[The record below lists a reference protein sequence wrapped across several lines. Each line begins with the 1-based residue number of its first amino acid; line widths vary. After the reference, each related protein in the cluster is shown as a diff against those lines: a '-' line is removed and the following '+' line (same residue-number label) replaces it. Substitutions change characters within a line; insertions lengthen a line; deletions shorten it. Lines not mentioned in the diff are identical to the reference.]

1 MSTYRKD
8 PKTGQTLITPGNK
21 VDPLNKNGKTYN
33 ELGTKPP
40 KQPPAAEGDPEEAK
54 KFMRALGMHGLADM
68 YETNGDAAVKNPG
81 QLPPMFQNHPFAGV
95 IENPN
100 VTSSPTVKILNPE
113 EMYPMAQNYGSRTGG
128 TATFGD
134 VSRVKAPP
142 KKVVSQIALEPGS
155 LPLPNE
161 LESFASYNNIFS
173 FGCLSPEELNF
184 PDDTYRKTGLRN
196 GHMVLKSG
204 GAFDGT
210 QKPRTHAE
218 KHYNIDTQY
227 FIDNV
232 DIETVIAPNKK
243 SRMTNFHNL
252 SFEVREPYSMG
263 QLLQTMQLAS
273 SNAGYSN
280 YLEAPWLLTINFVG
294 WQDIGEG
301 EVNPQLSS
309 AKRLLPLKIVSV
321 DFNVDTEGSIY
332 RFSCSA
338 FNDEAFMDGTQNLP
352 CNVTIHGT
360 DLQEICQSGLGSLA
374 TQINTHL
381 LQKQKFQKNKIE
393 TDEFVF
399 TFPLDT
405 SSASASNLLKNA
417 TNSGT
422 AYGTN
427 KATEGDE
434 YLVKEGIDYEAA
446 FTTIDSRKDSA
457 GYVEDN
463 NDWAAGKTQQKKDYV
478 NSLLGYSIKRGN
490 LSETIKKTLA
500 NRDAGINAI
509 GRNKITTEI
518 PTAYGDTPFGKS
530 GFALNPKTMT
540 YSKNGTQ
547 INPKQRTIQFR
558 AGTPIQRVL
567 EELVLLSAFGETIM
581 RKELQAKDGTIPWFR
596 VEADVYI
603 VEDQEAEKA
612 QGRMP
617 RIYVYRIV
625 PYRAN
630 TSIFK
635 LPNDPPAGYNKLVEE
650 AAKAYNYMY
659 TGLNK
664 DILEFNIEFNNAFY
678 KSIATDYNNKSG
690 NNDASNQST
699 TEKGTQ
705 LELDNDTSNRTGANV
720 TNIQNDASQS
730 KSNELAGAMTETA
743 ERRMARQFNEALVNS
758 DVDLITMTI
767 KILGDPY
774 YIADSGMG
782 NYNSSV
788 TEWTNVTSD
797 GSINHQ
803 NGQVDILLNFLTPI
817 DIDDQIGNYK
827 MDGPAVGVSNFS
839 GLYTVIGVNN
849 NFSGNLFTQELELVK
864 RPNFDLKDLEE
875 AAKKKILDEEKA
887 YIKRQNKAKKDFG
900 ENSPQHNFAV
910 ADKDGDGI
918 INVSEQL
925 QANLT
930 TEEASKLANDK
941 DKPKPSQPKVA
952 KNAQVESDA
961 NYQREAFGTTGNPN
975 AGIDGGYGPDN
986 TAKSNSSELPGDDG
1000 DYGGSF

>member
-1 MSTYRKD
+1 M
-8 PKTGQTLITPGNK
+8 
-21 VDPLNKNGKTYN
+21 
-33 ELGTKPP
+33 
-40 KQPPAAEGDPEEAK
+40 
-54 KFMRALGMHGLADM
+54 
-68 YETNGDAAVKNPG
+68 
-81 QLPPMFQNHPFAGV
+81 
-95 IENPN
+95 
-100 VTSSPTVKILNPE
+100 
-113 EMYPMAQNYGSRTGG
+113 
-128 TATFGD
+128 
-134 VSRVKAPP
+134 
-142 KKVVSQIALEPGS
+142 
-155 LPLPNE
+155 
-161 LESFASYNNIFS
+161 
-173 FGCLSPEELNF
+173 
-184 PDDTYRKTGLRN
+184 
-196 GHMVLKSG
+196 
-204 GAFDGT
+204 
-210 QKPRTHAE
+210 
-218 KHYNIDTQY
+218 
-227 FIDNV
+227 
-232 DIETVIAPNKK
+232 
-243 SRMTNFHNL
+243 
-252 SFEVREPYSMG
+252 
-263 QLLQTMQLAS
+263 
-273 SNAGYSN
+273 
-280 YLEAPWLLTINFVG
+280 
-294 WQDIGEG
+294 
-301 EVNPQLSS
+301 
-309 AKRLLPLKIVSV
+309 
-321 DFNVDTEGSIY
+321 
-332 RFSCSA
+332 
-338 FNDEAFMDGTQNLP
+338 
-352 CNVTIHGT
+352 
-360 DLQEICQSGLGSLA
+360 
-374 TQINTHL
+374 
-381 LQKQKFQKNKIE
+381 
-393 TDEFVF
+393 
-399 TFPLDT
+399 
-405 SSASASNLLKNA
+405 
-417 TNSGT
+417 
-422 AYGTN
+422 
-427 KATEGDE
+427 
-434 YLVKEGIDYEAA
+434 
-446 FTTIDSRKDSA
+446 
-457 GYVEDN
+457 
-463 NDWAAGKTQQKKDYV
+463 
-478 NSLLGYSIKRGN
+478 LGYSIKRGN

-617 RIYVYRIV
+617 RIYVYRVV

-875 AAKKKILDEEKA
+875 AAKKKILDQEKA
-887 YIKRQNKAKKDFG
+887 YIGRINDAKKFG
-900 ENSPQHNFAV
+900 EDSPQYNFAV

-961 NYQREAFGTTGNPN
+961 NYQREAFGTTGNSN

>member
-95 IENPN
+95 IEQPN

-113 EMYPMAQNYGSRTGG
+113 EMYPQAQNYVSRSGGG
-128 TATFGD
+128 TATVGD
-134 VSRVKAPP
+134 VARVKTPP

-273 SNAGYSN
+273 TNAGYSN

-301 EVNPQLSS
+301 EVNPQLSA

-635 LPNDPPAGYNKLVEE
+635 LPNDPPAGYNKLVED

-705 LELDNDTSNRTGANV
+705 LELDNDTTNRTGANV
-720 TNIQNDASQS
+720 TNIQNDTSQS

-803 NGQVDILLNFLTPI
+803 NGQVDVLLNFLTPI

-875 AAKKKILDEEKA
+875 AAAKKILDEEKA
-887 YIKRQNKAKKDFG
+887 YIKRQNEARKFG
-900 ENSPQHNFAV
+900 EDSPQYNFAV
-910 ADKDGDGI
+910 ADKDGDGV

-930 TEEASKLANDK
+930 AEEAAKLANNK

-961 NYQREAFGTTGNPN
+961 NYQREAFGTTSNPN

-986 TAKSNSSELPGDDG
+986 TANSNSADLPGDDG
-1000 DYGGSF
+1000 DYGVQ